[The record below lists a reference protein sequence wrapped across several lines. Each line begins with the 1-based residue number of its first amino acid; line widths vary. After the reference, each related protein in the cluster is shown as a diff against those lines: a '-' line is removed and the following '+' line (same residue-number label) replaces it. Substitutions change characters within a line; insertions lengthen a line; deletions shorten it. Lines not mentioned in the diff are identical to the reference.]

1 MSDTCVIISEWNYDD
16 LSHCEIF
23 DALTLNEELVDVMQ
37 RFKKLI
43 MNYIKTFFLK
53 CVDWEKMY

>member
-53 CVDWEKMY
+53 CVD

>member
-1 MSDTCVIISEWNYDD
+1 MSDTSVIISEWNYDD

-37 RFKKLI
+37 RFKRLI

>member
-37 RFKKLI
+37 RFKRLI